1 MSYIGTTKIGKMYLG
16 NTEIA
21 KAYLGNTLVFQK
33 GGGGGGLPTGL
44 QALTYFDTDGSN
56 YILTP
61 IQYASGHTFKITE
74 DVQFLGNTNGKGTGW
89 NAGGALTVMSSGVN
103 RYYGDG
109 AAALSPNIKTSNRV
123 TATVEI
129 GTGGNTT
136 VSAVYNGN
144 TSSHTRSNSSLSTYA
159 GTTGYPI
166 GTMTSSGGGVPS
178 DGISLRFYSI
188 SIEKD
193 DVVVFAGIP
202 VITTASY
209 ENAQG
214 VTVPSGTVGIYD
226 SVSGELYTKSGG
238 SNDFTPS
245 GE

>member
-16 NTEIA
+16 ATEIA
-21 KAYLGNTLVFQK
+21 KAYLGNDLVFQN

-74 DVQFLGNTNGKGTGW
+74 DLQFLVNTTNKGTGW
-89 NAGGALTVMSSGVN
+89 NAGGALAVFASSVN

-109 AAALSPNIKTSNRV
+109 AAALSPYIATSNRV
-123 TATVEI
+123 VATVQI
-129 GTGGNTT
+129 GTSGYTT
-136 VSAVYNGN
+136 VSAEYNGA
-144 TSSHTRSNSSLSTYA
+144 TSSHNRSNSSLASYA

-166 GTMTSSGGGVPS
+166 GCMTSNGGGVPS